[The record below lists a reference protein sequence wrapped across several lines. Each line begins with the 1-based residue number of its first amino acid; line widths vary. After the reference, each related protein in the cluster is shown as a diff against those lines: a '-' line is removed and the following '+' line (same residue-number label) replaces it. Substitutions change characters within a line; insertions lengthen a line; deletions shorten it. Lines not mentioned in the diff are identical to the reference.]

1 MVAKTTGKTTGE
13 KVKVKATPIAV
24 GNLMV
29 VSAYRKVFST
39 GSIGFFGQA
48 VDGSGVKYTITAV
61 QNGTKGKTTASTN

>member
-1 MVAKTTGKTTGE
+1 MVKAANKE
-13 KVKVKATPIAV
+13 QVKVKATPVQV

-48 VDGSGVKYTITAV
+48 VDGAGVKYTITAV
-61 QNGTKGKTTASTN
+61 QNGTKGKTATSSTN